1 MPRVINVSVN
11 GEFISKD
18 NSVGGVQG
26 EGNATN
32 LHLVFD
38 ASWDGYGKR
47 VIWRNAQGE
56 DPVAV
61 ILTHSPEEMA
71 EPSYDELVFDT
82 PIPTEPLKLPGWCT
96 FTIEGYKDDDV
107 KAVALTVSDSLK
119 VIFND
124 SFYAP
129 GEPTPS
135 QADQIMAEIAKIEPQ
150 MEAFAK
156 EAKSWAVGG
165 TGSREGEDTD
175 NAKYYAGQ
183 AKQSAQDAEGRA
195 GAAEASAEAAKDSEN
210 ASGASAGAAASSA
223 AAAAS
228 SAGAASQSASAA
240 SGSAGSASG
249 SAQEAKDSASAAKA
263 SETAAENAKLA
274 AEQAKSDAENSASAA
289 KQSKVSA
296 ENSKNIA
303 AQKATE
309 AGESAVLAE
318 NAKTGAEQAKE
329 GAEEAQRAIEN
340 MLVEAITLA
349 TGQPATVTKSLVN
362 QVVKLTFGLP
372 RGEKGDPGAKG
383 EQGVGITSIERTSG
397 TGSPGSTDTYTVS
410 LSDGSSYT
418 FQVYNGANG
427 TGSGDFMADGSVPM
441 SGNLQM
447 GGNRVTGLG
456 APQEDGDAAR
466 KADLSAKQNKLI
478 GSVGQIVGFDS
489 DGNAIAQDAPESG
502 GKRTARFTV
511 GTSTA
516 GWTSA
521 DCDYLC
527 DGTDDQEEINA
538 AIQALPSG
546 GGQVVILDGTYNIT
560 ATIAINK
567 DNVKMSGNGAATI
580 LKRMWDSTTEEGVV
594 TSTNNN
600 TLVENLKIFGNKTEY
615 VSENNY
621 GIKVSGFYNNIVCVI
636 CTENS
641 GVGAYFTG
649 SFHKVT
655 RCHFSKNGGNGI
667 ELFCGYTL
675 VFSNSFSSNSCAM
688 ELRGS
693 NNVID
698 CNVFS
703 SNMNGVIVYSVSNN
717 VSGNVFYDNDVGI
730 KLISAKNCVVSENII
745 KRGNGVPSDYT
756 ENQET
761 IVFSGTSNENNFVNN
776 NSIMGKNVTVA
787 GGTGNSIYGNK
798 WKETT
803 DVEDAIKSVGNI
815 NPALDVIN
823 GEVV

>member
-1 MPRVINVSVN
+1 MNIKFTVRGQELKVI
-11 GEFISKD
+11 
-18 NSVGGVQG
+18 
-26 EGNATN
+26 
-32 LHLVFD
+32 
-38 ASWDGYGKR
+38 
-47 VIWRNAQGE
+47 
-56 DPVAV
+56 
-61 ILTHSPEEMA
+61 
-71 EPSYDELVFDT
+71 T
-82 PIPTEPLKLPGWCT
+82 PITL
-96 FTIEGYKDDDV
+96 
-107 KAVALTVSDSLK
+107 VSDSVGYLNAEFDFSSDWDGLNKWAHVKNSDGTTYNLELTEDKISGLNLGAGRWSVWVHGNDVTSETPVTRITTGTVAFTVSASGVCIDGVLPYIPLTAEEKIAANAANALK
-119 VIFND
+119 EVTQLRSDMD
-124 SFYAP
+124 SL
-129 GEPTPS
+129 E
-135 QADQIMAEIAKIEPQ
+135 Q
-150 MEAFAK
+150 
-156 EAKSWAVGG
+156 
-165 TGSREGEDTD
+165 
-175 NAKYYAGQ
+175 
-183 AKQSAQDAEGRA
+183 
-195 GAAEASAEAAKDSEN
+195 AAKDAKVFSDK
-210 ASGASAGAAASSA
+210 AQLSAESA
-223 AAAAS
+223 ADSAEQAAN
-228 SAGAASQSASAA
+228 
-240 SGSAGSASG
+240 
-249 SAQEAKDSASAAKA
+249 SAQAAKDSASASEKSAGQAAGSA
-263 SETAAENAKLA
+263 SEAEASAQNAAASVQDVVGTAAKVGQDRQLAEQAATDADGSAKLA
-274 AEQAKSDAENSASAA
+274 AESAVSASRAA
-289 KQSKVSA
+289 SEAADAAARA
-296 ENSKNIA
+296 EDA
-303 AQKATE
+303 AEQAV
-309 AGESAVLAE
+309 ESQR
-318 NAKTGAEQAKE
+318 GAEQAS
-329 GAEEAQRAIEN
+329 AEAEQAKTSAEAAQAAIEN

-372 RGEKGDPGAKG
+372 RGEKGDPGTKG

-397 TGSPGSTDTYTVS
+397 TGSPGSTDTYTIS

-427 TGSGDFMADGSVPM
+427 AGSGDLMADGSVPM

-466 KADLSAKQNKLI
+466 KADLSAKQNKLT

-489 DGNAIAQDAPESG
+489 DGNAVAQDAPESG
-502 GKRTARFTV
+502 GKRIARFTV

-560 ATIAINK
+560 STIAINK

-580 LKRMWDSTTEEGVV
+580 LKRMWGSTTEEGVV

-636 CTENS
+636 CAENS

-776 NSIMGKNVTVA
+776 NSIMGKNVTVE

-803 DVEDAIKSVGNI
+803 DVEDTIKSVGNI
-815 NPALDVIN
+815 NPALDALN